1 MSGYLYISIII
12 IITFIINI
20 IIERFLLEIKDYFPE
35 PELGHNWSVG
45 VSNILSVLYYNIII
59 VAATTTTRTTQL
71 FRFTEN
77 IRNFTENI
85 SGLLKCFKI

>member
-35 PELGHNWSVG
+35 PELARSQLVG

-59 VAATTTTRTTQL
+59 VAATTRTTQL

>member
-35 PELGHNWSVG
+35 PELGHNWSVCPIFYQYYIT
-45 VSNILSVLYYNIII
+45 IL
-59 VAATTTTRTTQL
+59 
-71 FRFTEN
+71 
-77 IRNFTENI
+77 
-85 SGLLKCFKI
+85 